1 MGDGGAVERVC
12 GRPYAI
18 NSAMNSEEFLLDR
31 MESNGEALKTGL
43 GKLIAF
49 VQQLDVPNDPSSA
62 LALEGLQVSVN
73 VDAEGRLALATG
85 GALTL
90 HFRLQPSTKPAPS
103 VPTPV
108 APVDDLQK
116 LDAFLVAG
124 SWQAANRETWNV
136 LCQGLGKPPGTP
148 LTPGDIVQLP
158 CELLQKIDRLWS
170 DRSGGKFGF
179 QAQKKVY

>member
-1 MGDGGAVERVC
+1 M
-12 GRPYAI
+12 

-31 MESNGEALKTGL
+31 MEANGEALKAGL

-49 VQQLDVPNDPSSA
+49 VQQLDVPNDPNSA

-73 VDAEGRLALATG
+73 VDAEGRVALATG

-90 HFRLQPSTKPAPS
+90 HFRLQSSVRPAPS
-103 VPTPV
+103 APV
-108 APVDDLQK
+108 APADALQQ
-116 LDAFLVAG
+116 LDAFLAAG
-124 SWQAANRETWNV
+124 SWQAANRETWNI

-148 LTPGDIVQLP
+148 LTAGDIAQLP
-158 CELLQKIDRLWS
+158 CDLLQKIDRLWS

-179 QAQKKVY
+179 QAQKKAY